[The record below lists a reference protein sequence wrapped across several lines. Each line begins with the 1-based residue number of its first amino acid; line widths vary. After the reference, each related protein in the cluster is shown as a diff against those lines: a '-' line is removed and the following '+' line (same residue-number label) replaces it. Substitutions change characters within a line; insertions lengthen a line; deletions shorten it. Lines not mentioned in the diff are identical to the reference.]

1 MNSLR
6 FAPTLKLSLLLAAL
20 FATGA
25 VAQEKPKAPSLRE
38 DLEKRFGE
46 KVEIRHGTGANT
58 APKAAILEKRF
69 GDKVDIRLNQP
80 YAGTTNTFQ
89 MLDLYLPKQRAD
101 NQPLPVVVHIHGG
114 GWSGGSRAG
123 YASGA
128 AGLAAMGKYAAVSVG
143 YRLSGEAKWPAQIHD
158 CKAAI
163 RWIRGHAKEFN
174 LDPDRIGA
182 TGGSAG
188 GHLVTLLGLTA
199 GVKELEGNL
208 GEFTALGSGVTCVVN
223 VCGPTDMT
231 TVLIPGATTDDPA
244 VSGLLGGPVRDR
256 LDLAKQSSPL
266 TYVTASA
273 VPIMTIHGTKDMRV
287 NFTNAAKLDA
297 ALKKVGTI
305 SLLIPVTDAG
315 HGVTFGPEL
324 DGRVQQFWAMYL
336 RGVKSDI
343 SLTPIQA
350 PPAPVKK

>member
-1 MNSLR
+1 MNSR
-6 FAPTLKLSLLLAAL
+6 TRSLAVQLPFLLTAL
-20 FATGA
+20 FAAGT
-25 VAQEKPKAPSLRE
+25 VFAQEKPKPLSLSE
-38 DLEKRFGE
+38 EIAKRY
-46 KVEIRHGTGANT
+46 
-58 APKAAILEKRF
+58 
-69 GDKVDIRLNQP
+69 GDKVELHLNQP
-80 YAGTTNTFQ
+80 YAGTKNQFQ
-89 MLDLYLPKQRAD
+89 MLDLYLPKQRVD

-114 GWSGGSRAG
+114 GWSSGNRAG
-123 YASGA
+123 YGGSA
-128 AGLAAMGKYAAVSVG
+128 AGLAASGKYAAISVG

-174 LDPDRIGA
+174 LDPEHIGA

-188 GHLVTLLGLTA
+188 GHLVTLLGLTP

-208 GEFTALGSGVTCVVN
+208 GEFTSLSSAVTCVVN

-244 VSGLLGGPVRDR
+244 VSGLLGGLVKDR
-256 LDLAKQSSPL
+256 LDLARQSSPL

-287 NFTNAAKLDA
+287 NFTNAEKLDA
-297 ALKKVGTI
+297 ALKRAGTT

-315 HGVTFGPEL
+315 HGVPFGPEL
-324 DGRVQQFWAMYL
+324 NARVQQFWAMYL
-336 RGVKSDI
+336 RGVKSEI
-343 SLTPIQA
+343 ATTPIQA